1 MSHFGWGEGSS
12 HKLKK
17 TNLLTVFFLLL
28 LKPFDKT
35 VIRMAE

>member
-17 TNLLTVFFLLL
+17 TNLLTVFF
-28 LKPFDKT
+28 FAIIKT
-35 VIRMAE
+35 I